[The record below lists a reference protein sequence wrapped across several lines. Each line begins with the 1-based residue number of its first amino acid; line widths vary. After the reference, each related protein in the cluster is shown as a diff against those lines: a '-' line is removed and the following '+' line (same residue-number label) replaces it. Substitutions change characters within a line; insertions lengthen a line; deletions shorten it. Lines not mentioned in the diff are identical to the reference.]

1 MVGEGMLIYIFHNDK
16 FYTFRLPKNVFG
28 DYVLHDFDSNDFKRN
43 LVNVSSID
51 GSWYINSNMNVKIMV
66 NNQFVENCKLENY
79 SYYMLVTNQNERI
92 LVYCMPGY
100 DNSYVAKNINAD
112 GTIIVGRNNACD
124 VVFNSLNIS
133 DKQLELTYGNNK
145 WYVKNLNDN
154 IPLYKNGI
162 RVVEEA
168 IDDFDSLFIMGLKI
182 SFCSKTIFINDSL
195 NNLTISSRLLVDT
208 IDQLIVNDYDSSGQV
223 YKDFYNSSDYFSKS
237 PVFLKKITP
246 LRLTITPPDPK
257 ERADDSSLMMSIVPS
272 ALMSLTSV
280 MSAYFSIS
288 NYNKGTTDKESLVTT
303 VIMCVVMLFYIRKRK
318 Y

>member
-1 MVGEGMLIYIFHNDK
+1 MVGEGMLIYILHNDK

-133 DKQLELTYGNNK
+133 DKQLELTL
-145 WYVKNLNDN
+145 KNLKKMNIIDDTFKLEDYESIIMDPAYVHIDTEND
-154 IPLYKNGI
+154 KK
-162 RVVEEA
+162 VEEYKKQLA
-168 IDDFDSLFIMGLKI
+168 TNNIYTIGRYGGWTYCSMEDCMLEAKELF
-182 SFCSKTIFINDSL
+182 
-195 NNLTISSRLLVDT
+195 
-208 IDQLIVNDYDSSGQV
+208 
-223 YKDFYNSSDYFSKS
+223 
-237 PVFLKKITP
+237 
-246 LRLTITPPDPK
+246 
-257 ERADDSSLMMSIVPS
+257 ERI
-272 ALMSLTSV
+272 
-280 MSAYFSIS
+280 
-288 NYNKGTTDKESLVTT
+288 K
-303 VIMCVVMLFYIRKRK
+303 
-318 Y
+318 